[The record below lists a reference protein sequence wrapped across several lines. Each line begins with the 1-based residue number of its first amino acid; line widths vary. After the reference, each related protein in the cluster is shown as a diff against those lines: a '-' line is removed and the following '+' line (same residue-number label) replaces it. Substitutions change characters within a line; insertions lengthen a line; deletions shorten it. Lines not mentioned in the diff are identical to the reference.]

1 MSHLSF
7 TLLLAVLISAATALL
22 GNRSGRDRVYH
33 AAYLAVSYLIATV
46 AGSWIMY
53 LIHG

>member
-1 MSHLSF
+1 MSHFPF
-7 TLLLAVLISAATALL
+7 TLLLAVLIAVATALL
-22 GNRSGRDRVYH
+22 GNRSARDRVYH
-33 AAYLAVSYLIATV
+33 AAYLVLSCLIATL

>member
-1 MSHLSF
+1 MSHLAF

-22 GNRSGRDRVYH
+22 GNRSARDRVHH
-33 AAYLAVSYLIATV
+33 AAYLVLSCLIATI

>member
-1 MSHLSF
+1 MSHLPF
-7 TLLLAVLISAATALL
+7 TLLLTVLISAGTALL
-22 GNRSGRDRVYH
+22 GNRSARDRVYH
-33 AAYLAVSYLIATV
+33 AVYLVFSCLMATL

>member
-1 MSHLSF
+1 MPHLSF
-7 TLLLAVLISAATALL
+7 TLLLAILISAATALL
-22 GNRSGRDRVYH
+22 GDRPARDRVYH
-33 AAYLAVSYLIATV
+33 AAYLVLSCVVATL